1 MVGQTGSG
9 EPIYEIKSARLVLR
23 GDAAHFNRL
32 VGCSRCGREVAG
44 RAVLGPADLD
54 QVPQAVVCNDCVEV
68 ATESAW
74 SPATAEADVEEPS
87 RLDPVADAEMNHEL
101 EVLVDELG
109 DPAGEVDLAAGAAD
123 AGDEEASELE
133 ARPVDDEDPVLE
145 ETDRSPLDI
154 ADLLEEP
161 SDIELD
167 PQFAELELLPLD
179 AGEDDDDEEDERLVD
194 LVRRIQDAI
203 QRLSEEAGL
212 RARLEE
218 RIEHLNADALERR
231 SQGSENDQ
239 VLRRQVDGLV
249 EQVEQLRATVDA
261 EWARGKAESA
271 ALTQADETLAQTV
284 SGLQARIEQVAEQ
297 LAGRN
302 EAEGELAAAMS
313 AQRSELRTGLLA
325 GLAEVRAAMPA
336 SAEDV
341 AGRLE
346 DLDAQVR
353 HARAE
358 VGEVTELHAALDA
371 GLGTLRGELAEL
383 RSALAREAEG
393 RADLEDR
400 LETYVRASLV
410 PEGEKG
416 RKGKKAAESTLG
428 TLSAA
433 VQDLLREQRQLR
445 DDVLAL
451 ERAADGVSAAATRA
465 AAQASSIGPVRS
477 DVELLHHRL
486 AEQGAALDALQAI
499 VEAQRR
505 PTPTRAK
512 APARKAPATKAEA
525 SATKAPAPKRA
536 TRAKK
541 A

>member
-1 MVGQTGSG
+1 M
-9 EPIYEIKSARLVLR
+9 
-23 GDAAHFNRL
+23 
-32 VGCSRCGREVAG
+32 
-44 RAVLGPADLD
+44 LGPADLD
-54 QVPQAVVCNDCVEV
+54 QAPQAVVCNDCVEV

-74 SPATAEADVEEPS
+74 SPAPAEVNVEEPS
-87 RLDPVADAEMNHEL
+87 RLDPVSHAEMNHEL

-109 DPAGEVDLAAGAAD
+109 EPAGEDDVAAGAAD
-123 AGDEEASELE
+123 AGNEEVTELQ
-133 ARPVDDEDPVLE
+133 ARPVDDEDPVLDG
-145 ETDRSPLDI
+145 TDRSPLDI

-161 SDIELD
+161 TDIEVDPSLGEFELPALD
-167 PQFAELELLPLD
+167 ALEVLD
-179 AGEDDDDEEDERLVD
+179 AGEDDDDEEDELIVD
-194 LVRRIQDAI
+194 LVRRIEDAI

-218 RIEHLNADALERR
+218 RIEQLNADALERR
-231 SQGSENDQ
+231 SQGSENEQ
-239 VLRRQVDGLV
+239 VLRRQVEGLV
-249 EQVEQLRATVDA
+249 AQVEQLGATLDA

-271 ALTQADETLAQTV
+271 ALAQSGETLAQTV
-284 SGLQARIEQVAEQ
+284 SGLQARIEQLAEQ

-313 AQRSELRTGLLA
+313 AQRSELRTALLA

-353 HARAE
+353 HAGAE
-358 VGEVTELHAALDA
+358 VGELTELHAALDA
-371 GLGTLRGELAEL
+371 GLGTLRGELADL

-428 TLSAA
+428 ALSAA

-445 DDVLAL
+445 DDVVAL
-451 ERAADGVSAAATRA
+451 ERASDGVSAAANRA
-465 AAQASSIGPVRS
+465 AAQASSIKPIRS
-477 DVELLHHRL
+477 DVELLHQQL
-486 AEQGAALDALQAI
+486 AEQGAALDALRAT

-505 PTPTRAK
+505 PAPTRAR
-512 APARKAPATKAEA
+512 APARKAPATNAEA
-525 SATKAPAPKRA
+525 PATKAPSAKRA
-536 TRAKK
+536 PRAKK